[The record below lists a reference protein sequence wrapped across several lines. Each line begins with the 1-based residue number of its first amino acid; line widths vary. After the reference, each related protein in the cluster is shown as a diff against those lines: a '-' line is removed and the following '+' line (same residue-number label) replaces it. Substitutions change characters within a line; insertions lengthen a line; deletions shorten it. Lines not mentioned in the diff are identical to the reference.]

1 MTGSGGEFLECFRLS
16 ALYFRVLGYRV
27 SRFWVWGLVV
37 DDRRIWGCYRF
48 LNQDSTAPASV
59 GALEGLVG
67 LRNVYGGFGASQGGG
82 L

>member
-1 MTGSGGEFLECFRLS
+1 MTGAFG
-16 ALYFRVLGYRV
+16 AAT
-27 SRFWVWGLVV
+27 
-37 DDRRIWGCYRF
+37 RF

-67 LRNVYGGFGASQGGG
+67 LRKVYGGFGASQGGG